1 MGSSAM
7 AKCIQKKNMI
17 IMKKCFLVNQI
28 DDLPSSNNRSL
39 VVGIK
44 QSDSC
49 DGLLEKPRK
58 HMSGTGNDLLCKV
71 HNPLKRLFGHEKN
84 RQLANYRSRYRFF

>member
-1 MGSSAM
+1 
-7 AKCIQKKNMI
+7 
-17 IMKKCFLVNQI
+17 MKKCFLVNQI

-71 HNPLKRLFGHEKN
+71 HNPLKRLFGHEKS
-84 RQLANYRSRYRFF
+84 ADYRSRYRFLIRCLPKIR